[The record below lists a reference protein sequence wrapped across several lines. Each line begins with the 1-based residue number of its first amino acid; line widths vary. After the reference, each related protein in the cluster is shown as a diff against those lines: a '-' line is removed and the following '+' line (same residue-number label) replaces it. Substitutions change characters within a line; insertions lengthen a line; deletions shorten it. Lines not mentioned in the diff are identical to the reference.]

1 MQQVYNPLVQIADG
15 GKEMIINVLSGK
27 GGTGKTTVSTNLAYV
42 LKEAGMDVQLLDTD
56 VEEPNTHIFFD
67 ITFERERSVDILLP
81 VVDKNKCTLCGECA
95 KVCQFGAIVVFPT
108 TVMVFDYLCHGCGA
122 CTMVCPERAISE
134 RPKSIGKIS
143 FGRTK
148 EGIKYGMGLLNIGE
162 PSGVRIIREMKKE
175 MYDAQVTIID
185 SPPGT
190 SCPVVESLRRSDFA
204 ILVTES
210 TPFGLHDLKMAVRVV
225 REMGIRMGVVI
236 NRYDP
241 SFKELEDYLQ
251 SEGIPLLMRIP
262 FDRRIAHHYSRG
274 EIFSRHIP
282 EWKEEFLRMYEE
294 IEKAAGDKR

>member
-1 MQQVYNPLVQIADG
+1 L
-15 GKEMIINVLSGK
+15 IINVLSGK

-42 LKEAGMDVQLLDTD
+42 LHEECRDVQLLDAD

-67 ITFERERSVDILLP
+67 VEFQEEKNVDILLP
-81 VVDKNKCTLCGECA
+81 VVDKEKCTLCGECG

-122 CTMVCPERAISE
+122 CSMVCPENAISE

-143 FGRTK
+143 FGFTK

-162 PSGVRIIREMKKE
+162 PSGVRIIRELKKNMK
-175 MYDAQVTIID
+175 DAEITVID

-210 TPFGLHDLKMAVRVV
+210 TPFGLHDLKMAMRVV
-225 REMGIRMGVVI
+225 KEMGIKMGVVV

-241 SFKELEDYLQ
+241 DFKELEDYLQ
-251 SEGIPLLMRIP
+251 KENVPILMKIP
-262 FDRRIAHHYSRG
+262 FDQRIAELYSKG
-274 EIFSRHIP
+274 EIFSKHLQ
-282 EWKEEFLRMYEE
+282 EWREKFLDMFKE
-294 IEKAAGDKR
+294 IERIVGSDER

>member
-1 MQQVYNPLVQIADG
+1 MHKTYNG
-15 GKEMIINVLSGK
+15 GIDMIVNVLSGK

-42 LKEAGMDVQLLDTD
+42 LHEEGKDVQLLDAD

-67 ITFERERSVDILLP
+67 IEIDFERSVDILLP

-95 KVCQFGAIVVFPT
+95 KVCQFGAIVVFPK

-122 CTMVCPERAISE
+122 CAMICPEKAISE

-143 FGRTK
+143 FGKTK

-175 MYDAQVTIID
+175 MRSAEVTIID

-210 TPFGLHDLKMAVRVV
+210 TPFGLHDLRMAMRVV
-225 REMGIRMGVVI
+225 KDMGIKHGVVI

-241 SFKELEDYLQ
+241 DFKDLEEFLI
-251 SEGIPLLMRIP
+251 EENVPVLMRIP
-262 FDRRIAHHYSRG
+262 FDKRIAEYYSRG
-274 EIFSRHIP
+274 ELFSKHL
-282 EWKEEFLRMYEE
+282 EDWKERFSELYKT
-294 IEKAAGDKR
+294 IESEVGSDAR